1 MDVRQ
6 LEALIAIEEHGS
18 FSRAADAL
26 GTVQSNISSRIA
38 RLESELGT
46 ELVERSSGVLSESG
60 SVVVQRARRVLSELS
75 GIVADVA
82 ELTADVRGPVSLGVI
97 GTAGRWIVPL
107 LLEAQRAAYP
117 HIGLRII
124 EGSNS
129 TLEPQVVNGQLD
141 LGILAWPVEAP
152 ELAKADLF
160 SEDLVL
166 IVAREHPLA
175 SLGPTITFAE
185 LAEYELLLPL
195 QGTAL
200 RHELEVA
207 SRLQGVQ
214 LRPLIELD
222 GLRTIASLTF
232 DGHGPS
238 ILPATALSMHLA
250 DKFVSVH
257 IEGLAKR
264 RVSLVSRRFG
274 FPAAPVRAIT
284 ALLRET
290 IAGAH
295 VVPDGIYVPTRSA
308 PL

>member
-6 LEALIAIEEHGS
+6 LEALIAIDEHGS

-38 RLESELGT
+38 RLETELGT
-46 ELVERSSGVLSESG
+46 ELVDRSSGVLSESG
-60 SVVVQRARRVLSELS
+60 AVVVQRARRVLGEMS

-107 LLEAQRAAYP
+107 LLEAQRATYP

-166 IVAREHPLA
+166 IVARDHPLA
-175 SLGPTITFAE
+175 ALGPTITFAE
-185 LAEYELLLPL
+185 LASYELLLPL

-250 DKFVSVH
+250 DKFVAVH

-290 IAGAH
+290 IAHAH
-295 VVPDGIYVPTRSA
+295 VVPDGIYVPTRSS

>member
-60 SVVVQRARRVLSELS
+60 AVVVQRARRVLGEMS
-75 GIVADVA
+75 GIVADVS

-152 ELAKADLF
+152 ELSKADLF

-166 IVAREHPLA
+166 IVARDHPLA
-175 SLGPTITFAE
+175 SLGPTISFAE
-185 LAEYELLLPL
+185 LANYELLLPL

-207 SRLQGVQ
+207 SRLQGVH

-250 DKFVSVH
+250 EKFVSVH

-295 VVPDGIYVPTRSA
+295 EVPDGIYVPTRSA